1 MDMIVEAE
9 KLAQRVVDSL
19 VTEVCYRSDLD
30 RLHKLHD
37 KQLAEPIAESEI
49 TDETAGTVD
58 KINSEIE
65 PHSTEV
71 SHSFWKQ
78 RRRSAELMRLVLAA
92 DCSNPANIKDMQN
105 IQRNIQR
112 DIQKDDHQHIHE
124 EMSLAGHGVERRNAE
139 EGTNQHTNDMVVV
152 PLDADL
158 SFLRQLAN
166 SEDTP
171 VHLLKELVKTC
182 HVEIREALVDNTNV
196 TVELLMI
203 LARDE
208 SCDVR
213 YALAENH
220 NIPKEVLEILSA
232 DDNPYVQYRAQCTLT
247 RLNVG
252 VKPAQVIQ
260 SRFGR
265 NSRPLGKVAAV

>member
-9 KLAQRVVDSL
+9 KIAQKVVDSL
-19 VTEVCYRSDLD
+19 VTEVCYRSDMD
-30 RLHKLHD
+30 RLHKLHE
-37 KQLAEPIAESEI
+37 KQHLEPHSNDSVIEQKE
-49 TDETAGTVD
+49 ETAGTVEVNTD
-58 KINSEIE
+58 IE

-71 SHSFWKQ
+71 SHSYWRQ

-92 DCSNPANIKDMQN
+92 DCSNPVN
-105 IQRNIQR
+105 IQGNL
-112 DIQKDDHQHIHE
+112 
-124 EMSLAGHGVERRNAE
+124 SLAGHGVERRSAE

-158 SFLRQLAN
+158 SFLKQLAN

-182 HVEIREALVDNTNV
+182 NVEIREALVDNRNV

-220 NIPKEVLEILSA
+220 NVPKEVLEILSE
-232 DDNPYVQYRAQCTLT
+232 DDNPYVQYRAQSTLT

-260 SRFGR
+260 PQFGR
-265 NSRPLGKVAAV
+265 NARPLGKVAAV